1 MDQQLGEPQAVL
13 FDIDGTLIESGGAS
27 DRAWHHAFEELA
39 GVDVDVGAHTGRGV
53 PDPEV
58 GRELIVAYTQPDKLN
73 DVKDA
78 LFKADVGKMSVIP
91 DARGCGQQKGYTEAY
106 RGHVTE
112 INLRPKVRLEI
123 AVNDAFV
130 QATVDAIIRGAR
142 TGKIGDGKIFI
153 IPLEE
158 CIRIRTGETG
168 GEAIG

>member
-1 MDQQLGEPQAVL
+1 MK
-13 FDIDGTLIESGGAS
+13 LI
-27 DRAWHHAFEELA
+27 
-39 GVDVDVGAHTGRGV
+39 
-53 PDPEV
+53 
-58 GRELIVAYTQPDKLN
+58 IAYIQPDKLN
-73 DVKDA
+73 NVKDE
-78 LFKADVGKMSVIP
+78 LFKSQVGKVSVV
-91 DARGCGQQKGYTEAY
+91 ANAMGCGQQKGYTEAY

-130 QATVDAIIRGAR
+130 QPTVDAIIRGAR

-153 IPLEE
+153 VPLEE